1 MKIEEMYGTVEETAP
16 SRQAPAT
23 AGMPMIKKESMG
35 KKAMPPPTVSENAVV
50 QDVAKRATEAEAASP
65 FPFQNVADIAAQV
78 AGSPVAQAAAAALLG
93 GYAYKKGSE
102 IIGESKAKKGL
113 SDRLF
118 NTQGRVEPSMAT
130 RAQPSPLAPTNQF
143 PGTPQE
149 LEKALGPNW
158 QKAMQQSDELRRQRQ
173 AQAQIEINKQ
183 MGMPTAPAPAAVTP
197 APAAPAAPAAP
208 SAPQT
213 TQQIAQTLG
222 VPPAPEPTV
231 AQIAQAAAPGLQAAA
246 QQPVDMIPPATEAKK
261 AGRPPKGQENKATF
275 KAGEAMPEGM
285 VFKEGFGGADNWMK
299 NSFNDEAR
307 IMIRDLF
314 NEGKPYG
321 ANMDKAYADAKM
333 YEQWLKENIPVQTY
347 SRAERKAAGLPPPE
361 NYGKLGKAAKVAG
374 VTGLLMTAQQAANA
388 AQGQNRTRDLL
399 NAIGEFF
406 TPLSMTPSTVQ
417 PGTLGPEQLRAFEEA
432 QKLGSPYRQAR

>member
-1 MKIEEMYGTVEETAP
+1 MSNDEFGFNSVAEAF
-16 SRQAPAT
+16 RPAT
-23 AGMPMIKKESMG
+23 EEVKKQPAP
-35 KKAMPPPTVSENAVV
+35 K
-50 QDVAKRATEAEAASP
+50 
-65 FPFQNVADIAAQV
+65 
-78 AGSPVAQAAAAALLG
+78 SPVARIPTAPPQLSVAPPPLPEAMPMPQAVASEPVVESPPSPITDPEFQKAALGTLLPAIAIG
-93 GYAYKKGSE
+93 GAGVAYGAYQAGKR
-102 IIGESKAKKGL
+102 KAVQ
-113 SDRLF
+113 DRLI
-118 NTQGRVEPSMAT
+118 GGA
-130 RAQPSPLAPTNQF
+130 PSPLGSQPVNPNL
-143 PGTPQE
+143 PGTPAEMQS
-149 LEKALGPNW
+149 ALGPNW
-158 QKAMQQSDELRRQRQ
+158 KEVWQKSEANRIAKQNAATQNILNQTKPGQVPNGSQSPSTQ
-173 AQAQIEINKQ
+173 AQPVK
-183 MGMPTAPAPAAVTP
+183 APPVTT
-197 APAAPAAPAAP
+197 
-208 SAPQT
+208 PQT
-213 TQQIAQTLG
+213 TQQIAQTVG

-231 AQIAQAAAPGLQAAA
+231 AQIAGAAAPGLQAAA
-246 QQPVDMIPPATEAKK
+246 QQPVDMIPPATEPKK